1 MRFWISRTCLA
12 ISFLMWRGLGFF
24 IIDLLRSIRLVLHL
38 GNIYLK
44 SGWFKGVFSYIRSV
58 PYVGFG
64 DCLSKAILEPNVI
77 VTD

>member
-1 MRFWISRTCLA
+1 M
-12 ISFLMWRGLGFF
+12 
-24 IIDLLRSIRLVLHL
+24 DLLRSFRLVLPL

-44 SGWFKGVFSYIRSV
+44 SSWFEGVFTYIRRV

-64 DCLSKAILEPNVI
+64 DCFTQTILEPNVI